1 MSPFFGLT
9 PEYKLGLHKEIFSV
23 CYAGKGGF
31 TFNEVYGMPIH
42 LRRYY
47 IKMIIDT
54 IDEEKKQYE
63 NTSGKQI
70 SKPNINIGR

>member
-1 MSPFFGLT
+1 MSAFFGLT

-47 IKMIIDT
+47 IKMIVDSI
-54 IDEEKKQYE
+54 EEERKQYE
-63 NTSGKQI
+63 NVSGKQV

>member
-9 PEYKLGLHKEIFSV
+9 PEYKLGIHQEIFSI

-31 TFNEVYGMPIH
+31 TFNEVYGMPLH

-47 IKMIIDT
+47 IKMMIEAIED
-54 IDEEKKQYE
+54 EKKQYE
-63 NTSGKQI
+63 TGSSKKL
-70 SKPNINIGR
+70 SKPNINT